1 MFGHTLRLHHNTPA
15 QQAMTY
21 YFQKE
26 TSLNKYHVRPRTTLP
41 ITLNNDIKLTKKKY
55 PDEIQTFIKFEN
67 SNDLKIARE
76 SAKDRKSW
84 KNLCKMICSIA

>member
-1 MFGHTLRLHHNTPA
+1 VVIENH
-15 QQAMTY
+15 

-26 TSLNKYHVRPRTTLP
+26 TSLNKYQGRPRTTLP
-41 ITLNNDIKLTKKKY
+41 TTLNNDIKLAKEKY

-76 SAKDRKSW
+76 SAKDIKSL
-84 KNLCKMICSIA
+84 KSLCKMICSIA